1 MTTGN
6 LSSDQIKTSYVDH
19 STSVTQVRM
28 SGVTTMTSTPP
39 ISEMDVNSLIPSAT
53 KRSVSSSDSMDEIVS
68 SYSNILLTS
77 SDVQYNNDIN
87 SLSVSN
93 TQEMYDQPFLS
104 ASVSSDVSPS
114 ISISTMTDPVTSQNH
129 NSLISITSSMQMPS
143 QTDIIVSS
151 SRINVL
157 PDSRMLPSASV
168 SLSSIQPSSTFL
180 GGSSTSAI
188 VSSPG
193 IGFTSDTSN
202 IISSST
208 SAPGTSERDFDLTV
222 LYIALPVSFIII
234 LIVVIA
240 SLLGF
245 NKRKKKRWTMR
256 SDSRDLWMN
265 PVSDISLPSNSI
277 TSNNVSS
284 QPTEQPTEQSTQSTA
299 TVNNKNIAE
308 LDSKGIKIYR
318 VVYPFDATLET
329 QISLQKDD
337 VVSVTEQAEN
347 GWFRGEV
354 LGKTGWFPS
363 SYVEEI
369 KPPTLLEK
377 MENESSLKKKSRVT
391 SFLLKKKDKQRRRS
405 RREQID
411 DEEDEIDDSEK
422 DSGFVAE
429 VINMSDI
436 GSTVPIEVDDIDIT
450 QTSTGK
456 LFKAVFMYK
465 PACKGEIGLLEGDI
479 IICKDR
485 DRNGWMSGLNMR
497 TNEDGWFPAVYV
509 NEASEDDIPAEPT
522 PKPVT
527 YDQLT
532 ANKNRTS
539 NQEGIGIEHKALY
552 NYSSSKSEDLQFE
565 AGDTIVVFETLDNG
579 WWLGCHGEDV
589 GWFPGSYVELA
600 DKSDDSSS
608 NASSGIKN
616 FSIFDDI
623 DFASLKSDR
632 SSAITLDGLTDGDK
646 DLKTNDEKS
655 KLKKR
660 ESKSALSADFKPARK
675 APAPPPGS
683 AKVLPSG
690 LKTGSLGQSNESL
703 LENKE
708 NNTNVKSSEKPELP
722 VRFVKRKLVKVPKN
736 NTKKLRNLA
745 VLPLPNERPL
755 PPRPPPPK
763 TNNHSKHKKY
773 KPRQNT
779 NQLNSNQ
786 PINDPVT
793 NNGGSDVL
801 AGIPA
806 GQKRKSKP
814 PKPPTRTQG
823 VETSEP
829 KTERHSLD
837 VSLNSNEESLNN
849 SVGPKILNRISAHL
863 LDEVTDNTMTPK
875 TAAKLRKVAPP
886 VIPPL
891 MNGDNKEN
899 CIEENGNEKEI
910 MNDHDDIIQNE
921 LPSPNSPTKPP
932 PPKSSPPKSHRNNQL
947 NHEDPPEIPSKTKKT
962 NLRIAVRSFRALEEG
977 ELSFDEGSFI
987 MDINEECP
995 RPGWCVGML
1004 ADGTTGIYPRTHVGN
1019 SRSQLQTEL

>member
-6 LSSDQIKTSYVDH
+6 LSSDQIETSYADD
-19 STSVTQVRM
+19 STSVTQVKM
-28 SGVTTMTSTPP
+28 SGVTTMTLTPTM
-39 ISEMDVNSLIPSAT
+39 SEMDVNSLIPSAT
-53 KRSVSSSDSMDEIVS
+53 ELSVSPSESTESTDKLAS

-93 TQEMYDQPFLS
+93 TQEIIMYDQSFLS
-104 ASVSSDVSPS
+104 ASMSSGVSPS

-129 NSLISITSSMQMPS
+129 NSLISITSSMQTPS
-143 QTDIIVSS
+143 QNDIIVSS
-151 SRINVL
+151 SMINVL
-157 PDSRMLPSASV
+157 PDSRTLPSASV
-168 SLSSIQPSSTFL
+168 TLSSIQPSSTFQ

-208 SAPGTSERDFDLTV
+208 STPGTSERKFDFTV

-234 LIVVIA
+234 LIVLIA
-240 SLLGF
+240 SFVGY
-245 NKRKKKRWTMR
+245 NKRKKKRFTMR

-265 PVSDISLPSNSI
+265 PVSDISLQPNSI
-277 TSNNVSS
+277 SSNNVGGQS
-284 QPTEQPTEQSTQSTA
+284 TEQPTQSTT

-391 SFLLKKKDKQRRRS
+391 SFLLKKKDKQRKRS
-405 RREQID
+405 RREQIED
-411 DEEDEIDDSEK
+411 DEDEVDDSEK

-509 NEASEDDIPAEPT
+509 NEASEEDIPAEPT

-527 YDQLT
+527 YDRLT

-552 NYSSSKSEDLQFE
+552 SYSSLKSEDLQFE

-579 WWLGCHGEDV
+579 WWLGCHGDEV

-623 DFASLKSDR
+623 DLASLKSDR
-632 SSAITLDGLTDGDK
+632 SSAITLDGLPDGDK
-646 DLKTNDEKS
+646 DLKNSDEKS

-683 AKVLPSG
+683 TKVLPSG

-708 NNTNVKSSEKPELP
+708 NKTNIKSSEKPELP

-763 TNNHSKHKKY
+763 INNHSKYKKN
-773 KPRQNT
+773 KPKQNT
-779 NQLNSNQ
+779 NKSNSNQ
-786 PINDPVT
+786 LINDPVT
-793 NNGGSDVL
+793 NNGGIDAL
-801 AGIPA
+801 AESPA
-806 GQKRKSKP
+806 CQKRKSKP

-823 VETSEP
+823 VEPSEP

-837 VSLNSNEESLNN
+837 VSLYSNEESLNN
-849 SVGPKILNRISAHL
+849 SIGPKILNRISAHL

-899 CIEENGNEKEI
+899 CIEENGNEREI
-910 MNDHDDIIQNE
+910 MDDNDDVIQNE
-921 LPSPNSPTKPP
+921 LPSQNSPTKPP
-932 PPKSSPPKSHRNNQL
+932 PPKSSPPKPHRNNQL
-947 NHEDPPEIPSKTKKT
+947 NHEDPPEIPNVR
-962 NLRIAVRSFRALEEG
+962 NL
-977 ELSFDEGSFI
+977 
-987 MDINEECP
+987 
-995 RPGWCVGML
+995 VG
-1004 ADGTTGIYPRTHVGN
+1004 V
-1019 SRSQLQTEL
+1019 SVC